1 MSRTVSVDKM
11 ADAIAEELEK
21 YRELSTVGMKKAVRK
36 AGKTVRKGIEENAP
50 VRTGTYAKSWT
61 AKVNAEDA
69 ESISVTV
76 HSPSR
81 YMIAHLLENGHAKRG
96 GGRVRAI
103 PHIAPAEQQG
113 ISQLEAEIKKEL
125 GG

>member
-1 MSRTVSVDKM
+1 MSKTVSVSRM
-11 ADAIAEELEK
+11 AEAIEEELEN
-21 YRELSTVGMKKAVRK
+21 YRDLAADSMKKAVKK
-36 AGKTVRKGIEENAP
+36 AGKTVREEIEDNAP
-50 VRTGTYAKSWT
+50 VRYGTYAKSWRSKT
-61 AKVNAEDA
+61 TEEDSQ
-69 ESISVTV
+69 SISVTV

-103 PHIAPAEQQG
+103 PHIAPAEETG
-113 ISQLEAEIKKEL
+113 FEQLEKDIKKAL